1 MSIVRMNVAD
11 FSAAQAP
18 ALEAARPL
26 YDRYVVP
33 SYARSLSVV
42 RGSGCWL
49 WDEGGRRYLDFGGG
63 VAVNCLG
70 HAHPRMGEALRRQ
83 AEVMIHCSNLY
94 YHPLQGELAR
104 KLVNLTGPGKVFF
117 CNSGAEANEGLLK
130 LARRVGH
137 AQGRHEVITA
147 LNSFHGRTFA
157 GISATG
163 QQKVKDTFEP
173 LLPGFVHVPYN
184 DLAAVEAAITE
195 RTAAVL
201 IEGIQGEG
209 GIHSAT
215 PEYLLGLRQLT
226 RRHGIMLLW
235 DGVQCGCYRTGRF
248 HSYQTLLAGTAGG
261 ADFRPDGIAMAKS
274 LGGGFPIGAVWI
286 AEPYQDV
293 FQPGSHGS
301 TFGGTPLACAVALA
315 VLDEIESKGLA
326 KNVEVMGARL
336 AEGLRGLMTDKPVI
350 AGVRGVAGMIGLALR
365 EEAPAAGACARLRE
379 AGLLTVPAGG
389 NALRFLLPYIVTADE
404 IDEALRIVR
413 EAL

>member
-11 FSAAQAP
+11 FTAVATSSM
-18 ALEAARPL
+18 EAARPL

-33 SYARSLSVV
+33 SYARSLSVT
-42 RGSGCWL
+42 RGCGSWL
-49 WDEGGRRYLDFGGG
+49 WAEDGRRYLDLGGG

-70 HAHPRMGEALRRQ
+70 HAHPRIVQALQQQ
-83 AEVMIHCSNLY
+83 AAVLIHVSNLY
-94 YHPLQGELAR
+94 HHAPQGELAR
-104 KLVNLTGPGKVFF
+104 KIVQLTGPGKVFF
-117 CNSGAEANEGLLK
+117 CNSGAEANEALIK

-137 AQGRHEVITA
+137 AQGKYEVITA

-184 DLAAVEAAITE
+184 DLAAVEAAITP

-209 GIHSAT
+209 GIYPAT
-215 PEYLLGLRQLT
+215 PEYLLGLRALAD
-226 RRHGIMLLW
+226 RHGVLLLW
-235 DGVQCGCYRTGRF
+235 DGVQCGCYRTGKF
-248 HSYQTLLAGTAGG
+248 HSYQTLLEGVPGG
-261 ADFRPDGIAMAKS
+261 ERFRPDGIAMAKS
-274 LGGGFPIGAVWI
+274 LGGGFPIGAAWI

-315 VLDEIESKGLA
+315 VLDEIETKGLDRNVVA
-326 KNVEVMGARL
+326 MGERLATGLRTLQPERPFIVEV
-336 AEGLRGLMTDKPVI
+336 RGM
-350 AGVRGVAGMIGLALR
+350 AGMIGLIVR
-365 EEAPAAGACARLRE
+365 EDAPGAAARLRE

-389 NALRFLLPYIVTADE
+389 NALRFLLPYTVTADE

>member
-1 MSIVRMNVAD
+1 MSIASMNVAD
-11 FSAAQAP
+11 FTAEQGPSV
-18 ALEAARPL
+18 EAARPL

-33 SYARSLSVV
+33 SYARSLSVT
-42 RGSGCWL
+42 RGSGSWL
-49 WDEGGRRYLDFGGG
+49 WTEDGRRYLDLGGG

-70 HAHPRMGEALRRQ
+70 HAHPRIGQALQQQ
-83 AEVMIHCSNLY
+83 AAQLIHTSNLY
-94 YHPLQGELAR
+94 YHVRQGELAR
-104 KLVNLTGPGKVFF
+104 KIVNLTGPGKVFF
-117 CNSGAEANEGLLK
+117 CNSGAEANETLIK

-137 AQGRHEVITA
+137 DRGRFEVITA

-163 QQKVKDTFEP
+163 QQKVKDSFEP

-184 DLAAVEAAITE
+184 DLAAVEAAITP

-209 GIHSAT
+209 GIYPAT
-215 PEYLLGLRQLT
+215 PDYLLGLRALADK
-226 RRHGIMLLW
+226 HGILLLW
-235 DGVQCGCYRTGRF
+235 DGVQCGCFRTGRF
-248 HSYQTLLAGTAGG
+248 HSYQTILADVPGG
-261 ADFRPDGIAMAKS
+261 AAFLPDGIAMAKS

-293 FQPGSHGS
+293 FQPGTHGS

-315 VLDEIESKGLA
+315 VLDEIESKGLDR
-326 KNVEVMGARL
+326 NVVAMGKRL
-336 AEGLRGLMTDKPVI
+336 ADGLRALMPEKPLI
-350 AGVRGVAGMIGLALR
+350 AGVRGMAGMIGLVVR
-365 EEAPAAGACARLRE
+365 EDAPGACARLRE

-389 NALRFLLPYIVTADE
+389 NALRFLLPYTVTADE

-413 EAL
+413 CAL

>member
-1 MSIVRMNVAD
+1 MSIASMNVAD
-11 FSAAQAP
+11 FTAEQGPSV
-18 ALEAARPL
+18 EAARPL

-33 SYARSLSVV
+33 SYARSLSVT
-42 RGSGCWL
+42 RGSGSWL
-49 WDEGGRRYLDFGGG
+49 WTEDGRRYLDLGGG

-70 HAHPRMGEALRRQ
+70 HAHPRIGQALQQQ
-83 AEVMIHCSNLY
+83 AALLIHTSNLY
-94 YHPLQGELAR
+94 YHVRQGELAR
-104 KLVNLTGPGKVFF
+104 KIVNLTGPGKVFF
-117 CNSGAEANEGLLK
+117 CNSGAEANEALIK

-137 AQGRHEVITA
+137 DRGRFEVITA

-163 QQKVKDTFEP
+163 QQKVKDSFEP

-184 DLAAVEAAITE
+184 DLAAVEAAITP

-209 GIHSAT
+209 GIYPAT
-215 PEYLLGLRQLT
+215 PDYLLGLRALADK
-226 RRHGIMLLW
+226 HGILLLW
-235 DGVQCGCYRTGRF
+235 DGVQCGCFRTGRF
-248 HSYQTLLAGTAGG
+248 HSYQTILADVPGG
-261 ADFRPDGIAMAKS
+261 AAFLPDGIAMAKS

-293 FQPGSHGS
+293 FQPGTHGS

-315 VLDEIESKGLA
+315 VLDEIESKGLDR
-326 KNVEVMGARL
+326 NVVAMGKRL
-336 AEGLRGLMTDKPVI
+336 ADGLRALMPEKPLI
-350 AGVRGVAGMIGLALR
+350 AGVRGMAGMIGLVVR
-365 EEAPAAGACARLRE
+365 EDAPGACARLRE

-389 NALRFLLPYIVTADE
+389 NALRFLLPYTVTADE

-413 EAL
+413 CAL

>member
-1 MSIVRMNVAD
+1 MSIASMNVAD
-11 FSAAQAP
+11 FTAEQGPSV
-18 ALEAARPL
+18 EAARPL

-33 SYARSLSVV
+33 SYARSLSVT
-42 RGSGCWL
+42 RGSGSWL
-49 WDEGGRRYLDFGGG
+49 WTEDGRRYLDLGGG

-70 HAHPRMGEALRRQ
+70 HAHPRIGQALQQQ
-83 AEVMIHCSNLY
+83 AAQLIHTSNLY
-94 YHPLQGELAR
+94 YHVRQGELAR
-104 KLVNLTGPGKVFF
+104 KIVNLTGPGKVFF
-117 CNSGAEANEGLLK
+117 CNSGAEANEALIK

-137 AQGRHEVITA
+137 DRGRFEVITA

-163 QQKVKDTFEP
+163 QQKVKDSFEP

-184 DLAAVEAAITE
+184 DLAAVEAAITP

-209 GIHSAT
+209 GIYPAT
-215 PEYLLGLRQLT
+215 PDYLLGLRALADK
-226 RRHGIMLLW
+226 HGILLLW
-235 DGVQCGCYRTGRF
+235 DGVQCGCFRTGRF
-248 HSYQTLLAGTAGG
+248 HSYQTILADVPGG
-261 ADFRPDGIAMAKS
+261 AAFLPDGIAMAKS

-293 FQPGSHGS
+293 FQPGTHGS

-315 VLDEIESKGLA
+315 VLDEIESKGLDR
-326 KNVEVMGARL
+326 NVVTMGKRL
-336 AEGLRGLMTDKPVI
+336 ADGLRALMPEKPLI
-350 AGVRGVAGMIGLALR
+350 AGVRGMAGMIGLVVR
-365 EEAPAAGACARLRE
+365 EDAPGACARLRE

-389 NALRFLLPYIVTADE
+389 NALRFLLPYTVTADE

-413 EAL
+413 CAL

>member
-1 MSIVRMNVAD
+1 MSIASMNVAD
-11 FSAAQAP
+11 FTAEQGPSV
-18 ALEAARPL
+18 EAARPL

-33 SYARSLSVV
+33 SYARSLSVT
-42 RGSGCWL
+42 RGSGSWL
-49 WDEGGRRYLDFGGG
+49 WTEDGRRYLDLGGG

-70 HAHPRMGEALRRQ
+70 HAHPRIGQALQQQ
-83 AEVMIHCSNLY
+83 AALLIHTSNLY
-94 YHPLQGELAR
+94 YHVRQGELAR
-104 KLVNLTGPGKVFF
+104 KIVNLTGPGKVFF
-117 CNSGAEANEGLLK
+117 CNSGAEANEALIK

-137 AQGRHEVITA
+137 DRGRFEVITA

-163 QQKVKDTFEP
+163 QQKVKDSFEP

-184 DLAAVEAAITE
+184 DLAAVEAAITP

-209 GIHSAT
+209 GIYPAT
-215 PEYLLGLRQLT
+215 PDYLLGLRALADK
-226 RRHGIMLLW
+226 HGILLLW
-235 DGVQCGCYRTGRF
+235 DGVQCGCFRTGRF
-248 HSYQTLLAGTAGG
+248 HSYQTILADVPGG
-261 ADFRPDGIAMAKS
+261 AAFLPDGIAMAKS

-293 FQPGSHGS
+293 FQPGTHGS

-315 VLDEIESKGLA
+315 VLDEIESKGLDR
-326 KNVEVMGARL
+326 NVVTMGKRL
-336 AEGLRGLMTDKPVI
+336 ADGLRALMPEKPLI
-350 AGVRGVAGMIGLALR
+350 AGVRGMAGMIGLVVR
-365 EEAPAAGACARLRE
+365 EDAPGACARLRE

-389 NALRFLLPYIVTADE
+389 NALRFLLPYTVTADE

-413 EAL
+413 CAL